1 MNQDANEDA
10 KLHDAKLQ
18 GAARRMGSGAAERLN
33 VERVAAAV
41 VERLRSDPARAT
53 GPAWMQPAWLRI
65 AAAVVVL
72 VGGGLVWRQLG
83 SPTGGAAHGAH
94 FVTDD
99 LTDLSADQL
108 RDVLNTLDETLNLG
122 STTLPDG
129 DLDDLDAQQLQ
140 AVLRSLEG

>member
-1 MNQDANEDA
+1 VNDDA
-10 KLHDAKLQ
+10 KLHDA
-18 GAARRMGSGAAERLN
+18 ARRLGVQAAEKLD

-41 VERLRSDPARAT
+41 VERLRNEPARAT
-53 GPAWMQPAWLRI
+53 RPAWMQPTWLRI

-83 SPTGGAAHGAH
+83 SPTAAHGAH

-108 RDVLNTLDETLNLG
+108 QDVLNTLDETLNLG

>member
-1 MNQDANEDA
+1 MKEDA
-10 KLHDAKLQ
+10 TLHDAKLH
-18 GAARRMGSGAAERLN
+18 AAAQQLGSGAAEKLN
-33 VERVAAAV
+33 VERVAARV
-41 VERLRSDPARAT
+41 VERLREAPADAT
-53 GPAWMQPAWLRI
+53 RPTWLQPAWLRI
-65 AAAVVVL
+65 AAAVVLL
-72 VGGGLVWRQLG
+72 VGGGLVWRQFG
-83 SPTGGAAHGAH
+83 NPTGGTPHAAH

-99 LTDLSADQL
+99 LTDLSPDQL

>member
-1 MNQDANEDA
+1 MKEDA
-10 KLHDAKLQ
+10 TLHDAKLH
-18 GAARRMGSGAAERLN
+18 AAAQRLGSGAAEKLD
-33 VERVAAAV
+33 VERLATTV
-41 VERLRSDPARAT
+41 VERLRKPVAR
-53 GPAWMQPAWLRI
+53 PMWMQPAWLRI
-65 AAAVVVL
+65 AAAVVFL
-72 VGGGLVWRQLG
+72 VGGGLVWRQFG
-83 SPTGGAAHGAH
+83 SPSAPHAAH

-129 DLDDLDAQQLQ
+129 DLEDLDAQQLQ

>member
-1 MNQDANEDA
+1 MNDEA
-10 KLHDAKLQ
+10 KLHDA
-18 GAARRMGSGAAERLN
+18 ARRLGVQAAEKLD

-41 VERLRSDPARAT
+41 VERLRDEPVGAT
-53 GPAWMQPAWLRI
+53 RPAWMQPAWLRI

-72 VGGGLVWRQLG
+72 VGGGLVWRQVRNP
-83 SPTGGAAHGAH
+83 SATHVAH

-99 LTDLSADQL
+99 LTDLTADQL
-108 RDVLNTLDETLNLG
+108 RDVLNTLDETLSQD

-129 DLDDLDAQQLQ
+129 DLEDLDAQQLQ

>member
-1 MNQDANEDA
+1 VNEDA
-10 KLHDAKLQ
+10 KLHDA
-18 GAARRMGSGAAERLN
+18 ARRLGVQAAEQLD

-41 VERLRSDPARAT
+41 IKRLRDEPVAAAR
-53 GPAWMQPAWLRI
+53 PVWLQPAWLRI

-72 VGGGLVWRQLG
+72 VGGGLVWRQVRNPSG
-83 SPTGGAAHGAH
+83 THVAH

-108 RDVLNTLDETLNLG
+108 RDVLNTLDETLSQD

-129 DLDDLDAQQLQ
+129 DLEDLDAQQLQ

>member
-1 MNQDANEDA
+1 MKELDEVAQR
-10 KLHDAKLQ
+10 L
-18 GAARRMGSGAAERLN
+18 GSGAAQRLDVERL
-33 VERVAAAV
+33 AAAV
-41 VERLRSDPARAT
+41 VDRLRDEPAGAT
-53 GPAWMQPAWLRI
+53 RPAWMQAAWLRV

-72 VGGGLVWRQLG
+72 VGGGLMWRQVTNP
-83 SPTGGAAHGAH
+83 SAPHVAH

-108 RDVLNTLDETLNLG
+108 RDVLNTLDETLNQD

-129 DLDDLDAQQLQ
+129 DLEGLDAQQLQ